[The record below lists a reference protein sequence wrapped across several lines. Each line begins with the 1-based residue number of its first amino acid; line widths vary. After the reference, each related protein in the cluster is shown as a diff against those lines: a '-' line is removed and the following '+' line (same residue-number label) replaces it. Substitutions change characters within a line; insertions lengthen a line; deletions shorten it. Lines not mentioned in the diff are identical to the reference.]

1 MVKLSEFYLFLPWAK
16 RKLTWP
22 QGGGGY
28 SGFQVTG
35 MIEGFLGGRIFRF
48 LEFFGLENFGKYFLG
63 SLIEV
68 GSFLGIKN

>member
-1 MVKLSEFYLFLPWAK
+1 M
-16 RKLTWP
+16 
-22 QGGGGY
+22 
-28 SGFQVTG
+28 TG
-35 MIEGFLGGRIFRF
+35 MIEGFLGGRNFRF